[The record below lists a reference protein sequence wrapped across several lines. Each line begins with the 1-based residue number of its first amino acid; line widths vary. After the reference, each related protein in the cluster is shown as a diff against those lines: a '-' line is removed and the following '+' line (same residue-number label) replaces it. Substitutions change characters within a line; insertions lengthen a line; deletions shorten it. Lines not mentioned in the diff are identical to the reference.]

1 MRLTLAAVSLAILVD
16 ACRID
21 APPPP
26 PQPSVAKEG
35 LAPTATPGD
44 TPGGHF
50 FCRTDR
56 GELREL
62 ALRKLAVSVTTKP
75 GTVRTH
81 LTMEIAGPAR
91 ERVEA
96 VMRLAVPE
104 GAAVT
109 GAVLWVNGR
118 PMNGAFV
125 QRDRARQ
132 IYRSIVDRRRDPAL
146 VTWDGRGWVSVS
158 IFPLEHGEPRRFE
171 LEWIEPA
178 ATEAGIVQY
187 RVPTVVNAGRV
198 LGRPSVEVDGRALAT
213 AGHDVV
219 ALATAPAG
227 IPQIVSGRAPGDPFH
242 HLLVRTSPAA
252 GPAHVVIVAE
262 TSAAMT
268 AADRVHQRAAIE
280 AVLGALLPTS
290 KVTLLATDWEVS
302 VIADE
307 VDPDGVRQ
315 ALDKLDSI
323 TSAGVL
329 HLQRTLAD
337 AAARARQ
344 RAGTAV
350 LFIGGGLD
358 GFGGDAVR
366 EPLRQLRDAGARLS
380 VVTTSDVPPAL
391 ADAAALTGGEALRA
405 ATLDGEL
412 GALVDALRARPSP
425 PTLAARGLDWRA
437 LETVTGQTV
446 WVGRALEDPRP
457 PTEAE
462 PAVASAD
469 ATDLLPLWDRARLA
483 WSEHSDHA
491 DADRSTTTALT
502 PLRAL
507 LVLESEYDYK
517 RFGLAGEDGSQRR
530 TGGSRHMASAFG
542 RDSALGADA
551 EDVLSGLVGNTIG
564 EAYGVGG
571 LGLGGTGSGGGGTA
585 EGTIGLGNLGT
596 IGAADGRGEGNGSGY
611 GRGVGGLGGRRASA
625 PEVIPGQAT
634 VRGALDKEIIRRV
647 VRRHINEVKYCYEQ
661 ELTRRPELGG
671 RITVQF
677 TIAAS
682 GQVMATQLQ
691 SSTVGNERVENC
703 TVQAVRRWEFPK
715 PLGGGIATVSYPFVL
730 APAVG
735 EAPRAASIAPS
746 ALPAQAVD
754 PDLTTWGA
762 LVALAGRGQL
772 ATRVE
777 HVAAL
782 LGLDR
787 TSDPESL
794 AWMIDRRDSHGRE
807 ILLVARLLVAAQRRH
822 DAVRVLSEWAP
833 TMPAA
838 AAGELRRMSADAD
851 AAEVLALA
859 NRGR

>member
-1 MRLTLAAVSLAILVD
+1 MRLTLTAVSLAILLD

-26 PQPSVAKEG
+26 PQPSLANEG
-35 LAPTATPGD
+35 TAPTATPAD
-44 TPGGHF
+44 ASGGRF

-62 ALRKLAVSVTTKP
+62 ALRKLAVNVTTKP

-96 VMRLAVPE
+96 VMRLAVPQ

-109 GAVLWVNGR
+109 GAILWVNGR

-125 QRDRARQ
+125 QRERARQ

-146 VTWDGRGWVSVS
+146 VTWDGPGWVSVS

-187 RVPTVVNAGRV
+187 RVPTVVNANRV
-198 LGRPSVEVDGRALAT
+198 LGRPSVEVDGRALET
-213 AGHDVV
+213 AGHGVV
-219 ALATAPAG
+219 ALVTAPAG
-227 IPQIVSGRAPGDPFH
+227 IPQIVSARAPGDPFH
-242 HLLVRTSPAA
+242 HLLVRTSPATA
-252 GPAHVVIVAE
+252 PAHVVIVAE

-268 AADRVHQRAAIE
+268 AVDRVHQRAAIE
-280 AVLGALLPTS
+280 AVLGALPPAS
-290 KVTLLATDWEVS
+290 KVTLLAADWDVS

-307 VDPDGVRQ
+307 VDPAGVRH
-315 ALDKLDSI
+315 ALDKLDGI

-329 HLQRTLAD
+329 HLQRTLDD

-380 VVTTSDVPPAL
+380 VVTTSDVPPSL
-391 ADAAALTGGEALRA
+391 ADAAALTGGVALRA

-412 GALVDALRARPSP
+412 GALVDALSARPSP

-446 WVGRALEDPRP
+446 WVGRALEVPRP
-457 PTEAE
+457 PVDAE
-462 PAVASAD
+462 PAVGSAD
-469 ATDLLPLWDRARLA
+469 AADLMPLWDRARLA

-517 RFGLAGEDGSQRR
+517 RFGLAVQDDSQQKTGS
-530 TGGSRHMASAFG
+530 SRHIASVLG
-542 RDSALGADA
+542 TDSALGADA
-551 EDVLSGLVGNTIG
+551 ADVLSGLVGHTIG
-564 EAYGVGG
+564 EAYGIGG
-571 LGLGGTGSGGGGTA
+571 LGLGGTATGGGGTA

-596 IGAADGRGEGNGSGY
+596 IGAADGHGEGNGSGY
-611 GRGVGGLGGRRASA
+611 GRGVGGLGDRRASA
-625 PEVIPGQAT
+625 PDVIPGQAT
-634 VRGALDKEIIRRV
+634 VRGSLDKEIIRRII
-647 VRRHINEVKYCYEQ
+647 RRHINEVKYCYEQ
-661 ELTRRPELGG
+661 ELTRSPDLGG

-682 GQVMATQLQ
+682 GQVIATQLQ
-691 SSTVGNERVENC
+691 SSTVGNARVEGC

-730 APAVG
+730 TPAWGTVTV
-735 EAPRAASIAPS
+735 APS
-746 ALPAQAVD
+746 RSPAQAVD
-754 PDLTTWGA
+754 PDLSTWGA
-762 LVALAGRGQL
+762 LVALAAKDERSS
-772 ATRVE
+772 RVE

-794 AWMIDRRDSHGRE
+794 AWMIDRRGSHGRE
-807 ILLVARLLVAAQRRH
+807 ILLVARLLVAADRRH

-838 AAGELRRMSADAD
+838 AAGELRRMGANADAT
-851 AAEVLALA
+851 EVLTLA
-859 NRGR
+859 RRGQ